1 MVLKE
6 KEIYNKLTEENFE
19 KIDKKVDTDKL
30 VFKYK
35 GKTPDGNFS
44 NFDNALVLI
53 DKIRNG
59 KIILNEAKDEQ
70 PKLRSDMG
78 EIKRVEKIHLL
89 KESREVRTNIES
101 LYIARKAAIDFL
113 DNSTSRISKA
123 TDIKQ
128 KECGNRT

>member
-59 KIILNEAKDEQ
+59 KISLNEAKDEQ